1 MLKNISRLEH
11 IVEGKVFHLFCDTD
25 SSTNQGR
32 HALDAFRKYIDD
44 YEESVL
50 KSRNEEKE
58 EPQVEV
64 LEQESPIEAS

>member
-11 IVEGKVFHLFCDTD
+11 IVEGKVFHLLCDMD
-25 SSTNQGR
+25 SSTDHVR
-32 HALDAFRKYIDD
+32 HALDAFRKYVDD

-64 LEQESPIEAS
+64 VEEVPQEAS